1 MTSFSSLRPN
11 IATLCLSVSLFA
23 IAACGAETEPTRDAP
38 SDFIENETYL
48 SAETPVET
56 SDATDAEIAQTEPAV
71 ETAATEHDHEAED
84 HSDDQR
90 DAAAHD
96 HDAHDHDDHHD
107 TNTHDH
113 DTHDHGDDHD
123 HHDHDEERHGGE
135 AHVHGHAELAV
146 SVDGDRLI
154 ATFDSPLDS
163 LIGFEHEPKN
173 EAETAALETLQNRF
187 SEPSILLALPDRAG
201 CEVDSISSGV
211 RYQGDHGSLMV
222 EQDFICKNINRISQL
237 DVTVFAE
244 FPDIEHID
252 AVFLGESEQVAK
264 ELSATQSTLDLD

>member
-38 SDFIENETYL
+38 SDFMENEAYL
-48 SAETPVET
+48 SAEASVET
-56 SDATDAEIAQTEPAV
+56 PDTVDAETAQTEPAL
-71 ETAATEHDHEAED
+71 ETVATDHDHEAED
-84 HSDDQR
+84 HSDDQH
-90 DAAAHD
+90 DEAAHD

-107 TNTHDH
+107 TNAH
-113 DTHDHGDDHD
+113 DHD
-123 HHDHDEERHGGE
+123 HHEHDEERHGGE

-187 SEPSILLALPDRAG
+187 SEPGILLALPDRAG

-252 AVFLGESEQVAK
+252 TVFLGESEQIAK